1 MDQGYDKI
9 EEKTNNIVKNLHKLN
24 NNICVVK
31 KKIIVLDNINSKLT
45 KHKILKLGNDN
56 IQFQSD
62 VLKNEFTYYSNL
74 YDIIVDKY
82 SKELYELTEYILI
95 ILLSLNK
102 FEIDNNQSKKDIYN
116 KIIFTKKNSNVS
128 TGKLKEIVNNI
139 INNLKVVNEFISLFD
154 SYIEK
159 YSETNNSKNIH
170 NSNYELNIKYKK
182 KAILLEYNKY
192 CDKFNKIIDYFSEC
206 LVAVISQI
214 ESSEL
219 LNFLLQL
226 KTIEKK

>member
-1 MDQGYDKI
+1 MDKGYEKI
-9 EEKTNNIVKNLHKLN
+9 EEKTNKIVKNLHKLN

-45 KHKILKLGNDN
+45 KQKILKLGNDN

-102 FEIDNNQSKKDIYN
+102 FEIDNNESKKDIYN

-154 SYIEK
+154 RYIEK